1 MIKKKE
7 KDISHTTNNHDTMN
21 SILEGTKI
29 IGDIATETPFK
40 INGNIEGNLIS
51 KSNVEIGKTGSVHGN
66 INCAE
71 ADIEGTI
78 EGKIEVN
85 GLLILRENSKV
96 VGDILTNK
104 LQIEEGAVFIGEC
117 KMSNNSV
124 EERKQETKKSLE
136 TEPQGKL

>member
-1 MIKKKE
+1 MIKRKE
-7 KDISHTTNNHDTMN
+7 KDISHTTNNPDTMN

-29 IGDIATETPFK
+29 IGDIITETPFK

-51 KSNVEIGKTGSVHGN
+51 KSNVEIGKTGAVHGN

-78 EGKIEVN
+78 EGKIEVT
-85 GLLILRENSKV
+85 GLLILRNNSKII
-96 VGDILTNK
+96 GDILTNK
-104 LQIEEGAVFIGEC
+104 LQIEEGAIFIGEC

-124 EERKQETKKSLE
+124 EERKQAPKTSLE
-136 TEPQGKL
+136 TETQG

>member
-1 MIKKKE
+1 MIKRKE
-7 KDISHTTNNHDTMN
+7 KVIPQANNHSDKMN
-21 SILEGTKI
+21 YILEGTKI
-29 IGDIATETPFK
+29 IGDIITETPFR

-51 KSNVEIGKTGSVHGN
+51 KSNVEIGKTGKVNGN
-66 INCAE
+66 VNCAE

-96 VGDILTNK
+96 IGDILTNK
-104 LQIEEGAVFIGEC
+104 LHIEEGAIFIGEC

-124 EERKQETKKSLE
+124 EERKHETKTSLE
-136 TEPQGKL
+136 TEQQD